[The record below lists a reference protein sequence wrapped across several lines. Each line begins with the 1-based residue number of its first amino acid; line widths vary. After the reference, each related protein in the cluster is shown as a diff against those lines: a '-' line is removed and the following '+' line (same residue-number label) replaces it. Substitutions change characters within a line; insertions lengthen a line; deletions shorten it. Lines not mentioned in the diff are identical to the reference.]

1 MKRSR
6 TWKPKA
12 VNWKSL
18 LFLVVVIV
26 VINATVFYFAFRRSD
41 NQAAVPRVPHFFAD
55 AKAAE
60 PLPRTLEPTGFSNRD
75 VVAAYRTA
83 KEIPKVLAQQPCYC
97 HCDRNMGHRSL
108 LDCFAGKHGSEC
120 DICVKEALF
129 AMQEHRK
136 GKSPEQIRSE
146 IFQGGWKTIQF
157 QD

>member
-1 MKRSR
+1 MKHAKTRNPKAA
-6 TWKPKA
+6 TWKS
-12 VNWKSL
+12 V
-18 LFLVVVIV
+18 LFLAVVIV
-26 VINATVFYFAFRRSD
+26 AINATAFYFAYRRSD
-41 NQAAVPRVPHFFAD
+41 NQATVPRVPHFFAD
-55 AKAAE
+55 AKPAE

-75 VVAAYRTA
+75 VVAAYSAA
-83 KEIPKVLAQQPCYC
+83 KKIPKVLAQQPCYC